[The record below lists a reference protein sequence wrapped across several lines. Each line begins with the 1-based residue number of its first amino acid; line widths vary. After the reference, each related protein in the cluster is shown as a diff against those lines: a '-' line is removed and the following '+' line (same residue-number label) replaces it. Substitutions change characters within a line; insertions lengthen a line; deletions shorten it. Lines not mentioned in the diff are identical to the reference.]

1 MPVIKSAIKKLR
13 KDRVRELDNDKFR
26 AQIKDVVRKV
36 RKNTSDLSVLQEAYS
51 TVDKA
56 AKKNLIHKNKA
67 ARMKAQIA
75 KTIRP
80 VKASKPN
87 SSTATK

>member
-13 KDRVRELDNDKFR
+13 KDRALELRNDEFR
-26 AQIKDVVRKV
+26 AQLKDTLRKV

-51 TVDKA
+51 VVDKA

-80 VKASKPN
+80 AKVSKTK
-87 SSTATK
+87 STTTSK